1 MANMKKTFELAFAIG
16 GALSPSF
23 KAANTEAANEIA
35 KLSKKSAEA
44 MKLNKLQKEFDNSL
58 KDITD
63 KASKMGAAWGK
74 VVDSIVGPL
83 KQVAVWGGIAGVAV
97 YGLAYKTAKMGDDAV
112 KGAAKMGVTTQQ
124 FSKMA
129 YAATQSGMS
138 VEQFTG
144 NMGRLNKIV
153 SDSVKK
159 GVSEVY
165 VNNKR
170 LMSLRDE
177 NKNVKD
183 RTRLLLEASD
193 AFKKLTDENEKFTFA
208 TIMFGKSGADMI
220 PLLEQ
225 GGEAIR
231 KMMNDADRLG
241 IVFDDLAG
249 QRASAF
255 IDSWGELKAAAQ
267 GLSIAVGQQL
277 HEPLTRVN
285 QAISGWIV
293 ANRELVAQKVKEFV
307 QDIIKWVKENKE
319 GIIGL
324 KNSIVEAIHQF
335 GKWIEKNGGLVE
347 VLKKVGKAFIA
358 FKALGVVFAIMNAV
372 TATAM
377 FVASMVTLILQT
389 KALLAAFG
397 GFKAVAA
404 LLGGL
409 ALPVLAIVAAVVSL
423 GIATYQLIKH
433 WDGVVYF
440 FKNLTTTVPIFF
452 NDLVDDIKGL
462 FGGLP
467 EWLQGIM
474 APIKNIVLGPIQAIQ
489 ALISGDIRGF
499 FTSLGKTILSYIYTI
514 PLMIVGAGNEIV
526 KAIFG
531 IDVIGAVKAWISPVV
546 DVVWDILDT
555 GINAV
560 AEFFVNEFNTIKD
573 AFGESFL
580 YGIGV
585 ILGSIPTL
593 FIRMAAAVIKAIF
606 SMDIVSAGIK
616 WVSGFISA
624 VGGAIKSFFSGE
636 ITAVKDAF
644 GRSFLSGI
652 GEIAGRVPSLF
663 IRMGNDVIKAI
674 TGIDL
679 IGVATEWVNGF
690 VDTILGVI
698 DRVKGV
704 FAGVVDFIR
713 GFFLGEL
720 MGIKD
725 SFSNGFLTGI
735 KDVFIRLYTL
745 IPRLLNDAVKAI
757 TGIDLIATG
766 KAWIQKFVDGVLTVL
781 KGAGSAVTNAIKSLI
796 PDSVLNVLGGVTKT
810 VSGAVSAVGGAAKAV
825 TNALP
830 LRKFGDGGIATEP
843 SLVAEDGKPEMVIP
857 LTKPA
862 RAAEL
867 IRQVAPELPELQVV
881 RESVPALPDNNM
893 AQFAQIKKTAEPY
906 LPASPVVPEPKPT
919 NPPNPTIV
927 PGAKDRG
934 INIDSMKAA
943 DKERKRIADSL
954 WMEMN
959 KWRFPP
965 YLNMDMPER
974 KKPEYA
980 KPPIS
985 MLNMPEL
992 NAPELKMPEL
1002 KMPNLSKNDTNR
1014 NVGGTFNF
1022 TPNITITVGGG
1033 ESSTVKSAV
1042 EDALSK
1048 AKAEFE
1054 KWFTQM
1060 QYSNARV
1067 ATR

>member
-16 GALSPSF
+16 GSLSPSF
-23 KAANTEAANEIA
+23 KAAHNEAASEIA

-44 MKLNKLQKEFDNSL
+44 MKLNKLQKDFDNSL
-58 KDITD
+58 KDFTD
-63 KASKMGAAWGK
+63 KANKMGAAWGK

-83 KQVAVWGGIAGVAV
+83 KQIAIVGSVAGAAV

-112 KGAAKMGVTTQQ
+112 KGASKMGVTTQQ
-124 FSKMA
+124 FSEMA

-138 VEQFTG
+138 VEQFSG

-183 RTRLLLEASD
+183 RTRLLIEASD

-208 TIMFGKSGADMI
+208 TMMFGKSGADMI
-220 PLLEQ
+220 PMLEQ
-225 GGEAIR
+225 GGDAIR

-249 QRASAF
+249 QKASAF

-293 ANRELVAQKVKEFV
+293 ANRELIAQKVKEFV

-358 FKALGVVFAIMNAV
+358 FKALGIVLAIMNAV
-372 TATAM
+372 GATAI
-377 FVASMVTLILQT
+377 FAASMVTLILQT

-397 GFKAVAA
+397 GFKAIAA

-409 ALPVLAIVAAVVSL
+409 ALPVLAVVAAVASL
-423 GIATYQLIKH
+423 GTATYLLIKN
-433 WDGVVYF
+433 WEGVVYF
-440 FKNLTTTVPIFF
+440 FKNLGTTVPIFI
-452 NDLVDDIKGL
+452 NDIVEDIKGL
-462 FGGLP
+462 FGRLP
-467 EWLQGIM
+467 GWIQNILT
-474 APIKNIVLGPIQAIQ
+474 PLKNIILSPIQAVQ
-489 ALISGDIRGF
+489 ALLAGDIKGF
-499 FTSLGKTILSYIYTI
+499 IINIGKFILGKLTLI
-514 PLMIVGAGNEIV
+514 PSLIATTGNEII
-526 KAIFG
+526 KTIFG
-531 IDVIGAVKAWISPVV
+531 IDILGAVKEWI
-546 DVVWDILDT
+546 T
-555 GINAV
+555 
-560 AEFFVNEFNTIKD
+560 
-573 AFGESFL
+573 
-580 YGIGV
+580 
-585 ILGSIPTL
+585 PTL
-593 FIRMAAAVIKAIF
+593 NMLSDTLDVAI
-606 SMDIVSAGIK
+606 DTVK
-616 WVSGFISA
+616 N
-624 VGGAIKSFFSGE
+624 FF
-636 ITAVKDAF
+636 A
-644 GRSFLSGI
+644 SGI
-652 GEIAGRVPSLF
+652 EF
-663 IRMGNDVIKAI
+663 IK
-674 TGIDL
+674 
-679 IGVATEWVNGF
+679 
-690 VDTILGVI
+690 
-698 DRVKGV
+698 
-704 FAGVVDFIR
+704 
-713 GFFLGEL
+713 GFFMGEV

-725 SFSNGFLTGI
+725 SFSNGFFNGI

-745 IPRLLNDAVKAI
+745 IPRLLNDVVKAI

-766 KAWIQKFVDGVLTVL
+766 KAWIQKFIDGVLSVI
-781 KGAGSAVTNAIKSLI
+781 KGAAGAVTNAVKSLI

-830 LRKFGDGGIATEP
+830 LRKFGSGGIATEP

-857 LTKPA
+857 LTKPK

-867 IRQVAPELPELQVV
+867 IRQVAPELPELQV
-881 RESVPALPDNNM
+881 
-893 AQFAQIKKTAEPY
+893 IKA
-906 LPASPVVPEPKPT
+906 AAHDVPEFDVAEFTGPKHPDSPTHPIVPPAKKSYRPKHPYEAGANDTSKTFDFFKFLEDIPKP
-919 NPPNPTIV
+919 
-927 PGAKDRG
+927 
-934 INIDSMKAA
+934 
-943 DKERKRIADSL
+943 ADSIRP
-954 WMEMN
+954 
-959 KWRFPP
+959 K
-965 YLNMDMPER
+965 
-974 KKPEYA
+974 
-980 KPPIS
+980 
-985 MLNMPEL
+985 L
-992 NAPELKMPEL
+992 NAPLMIDMLDL
-1002 KMPNLSKNDTNR
+1002 KMPNIANNADKNGIG
-1014 NVGGTFNF
+1014 GGTFNF
-1022 TPNITITVGGG
+1022 SPNINITANGGDT
-1033 ESSTVKSAV
+1033 SAIKTAV
-1042 EDALSK
+1042 EDAIDK
-1048 AKAEFE
+1048 AKTQFE

-1060 QYSNARV
+1060 QYNNARV